1 MTPNLPMLRRAYRRA
16 KAQEA
21 EEHNIRTRPNSHRG
35 AGTPRL
41 HQRGM
46 LGPYKA
52 HLDWQMP
59 GLVGMGPKGA
69 IVSEALY
76 IKIGKLL
83 DGKPTDVV
91 IPMLLTFSARALVE
105 EAGGDI
111 GVLATLLTRF
121 YKLLEN
127 ESADMLEK
135 DGER

>member
-1 MTPNLPMLRRAYRRA
+1 M
-16 KAQEA
+16 
-21 EEHNIRTRPNSHRG
+21 
-35 AGTPRL
+35 
-41 HQRGM
+41 
-46 LGPYKA
+46 
-52 HLDWQMP
+52 D
-59 GLVGMGPKGA
+59 PKGPV
-69 IVSEALY
+69 VSEALY

-83 DGKPTDVV
+83 DGKPTNVV

-111 GVLATLLTRF
+111 SVLATLLTRF